1 MAKKKRRKERGGGRP
16 RDASKTN
23 PDARGHVRR
32 AGELAVKGEHAEA
45 VRLLEGAEQSTKE
58 PALLALTRNSLGV
71 IAAIQGDFAAAER
84 AFRTALETNADCSLA
99 RDNLAL
105 LQTDRAATSVT
116 TPQPAQ
122 TRSPTG
128 TPQMRPTRIAILSF
142 LFNWPST
149 GGGNFHTAE
158 LALFLNRAGYD
169 VRHYYARYA
178 PWGIGRVHDTPYPS
192 HALAFEEGEWN
203 LATVKAVFRRAVEAY
218 APDHVIITDSW
229 NIKPHLAEAVRGY
242 SYFLRFQAMECLC
255 PLNNVRLLPE
265 PDGSAKQCPLH
276 QLATPSECHGCLR
289 ERGRFSGSLHQAE
302 RELSEVG
309 TQAYHELLL
318 RSFREA
324 EAALV
329 VNPPTEAMVSPYARK
344 VRVVTAGMD
353 AERFPVPI
361 QASPSAAAGRD
372 RKVILFAGLVD
383 EWMKGYPVLHEAC
396 AQLWRMRQDFELVAT
411 ADPAG
416 AVDEFTRFVGWQSQE
431 DLPDHMATC
440 DILVI
445 PTLAQEALGR
455 TAVEAM
461 AAGKP
466 VIASRVGGLPSTVAD
481 GATGLLCEPG
491 EVADLAGK
499 IAVLLDDAEL
509 RYRLGT
515 AGRRRFEECYA
526 WDVIVERHYRPL
538 LGPVWR
544 EGAPQ
549 GDFAPVIPLRVSR
562 RKLAEEV
569 AEFFNL
575 APAHVDERLRAYRN
589 FHEAKGYARTL
600 GERKTLCF
608 EEAFV
613 ISVLLATYRP
623 LTVICVGVG
632 DGSSLR
638 RLLDM
643 KELLGIEFRVVCFDA
658 IDQLQFCTPEEANL
672 VVGDLQDRFTSAVLG
687 AHAPGLIFVDVH
699 TYPLLSEI
707 VTQTLARSGDWLL
720 AIHDCGRGLCNP
732 RMSVL
737 RNDPNVSSGTGIWER
752 HVLAERFG
760 VSNPVS
766 SDLDRAATTSHQL
779 RIFRTPH
786 GLGVIRR
793 LTRADEEPA
802 DGNSEPQ
809 ETAKPIAPVLV
820 ADARRPLRVLLL
832 AHVGFF
838 RDRMGKGLYY
848 RYRALARRPGI
859 TLFGP
864 GVDGYWSDMSVE
876 DAVRVACN
884 GVWPDA
890 IIHGCDPR
898 ASGRPIVTGL
908 NRVRLVKAIEA
919 YDAWAFE
926 QEQFEFIRQ
935 QGFALGLMAADGEF
949 MERYR
954 KACPQTK
961 FVWAPNAV
969 DTAIF
974 RDYGL
979 EKDTD
984 VILYGNLSPE
994 YYPLRARLAEF
1005 LARQREFRFRHIADP
1020 GYYPSLGAEGD
1031 VIAGERL
1038 SREINRSWFGIA
1050 TSSVYRCL
1058 LEKYLEISAS
1068 NALVAGDMPDS
1079 ARKVYGDDFVEFSLD
1094 DSDDAILEKLRY
1106 GLANKDVLRSKID
1119 AARMRVVKAFS
1130 THAFADRV
1138 LGELSSLVSS
1148 RGSTLE

>member
-1 MAKKKRRKERGGGRP
+1 MAKKKQRKARVGGP
-16 RDASKTN
+16 RSDAPRVN
-23 PDARGHVRR
+23 ADARDLVQR
-32 AGELAVKGEHAEA
+32 ASESAVKGEHAEA
-45 VRLLEGAEQSTKE
+45 VRLLTEAEHATKE
-58 PALLALTRNSLGV
+58 QAVLALARNSHGV
-71 IAAIQGDFAAAER
+71 LAAMKGDLAAAEQQ
-84 AFRTALETNADCSLA
+84 FRSALEIDADCALA
-99 RDNLAL
+99 SDNLAL
-105 LQTDRAATSVT
+105 LQKDRAAVSVT
-116 TPQPAQ
+116 GSRPAGAHSQ
-122 TRSPTG
+122 EETVA
-128 TPQMRPTRIAILSF
+128 MRPTRVAILSF
-142 LFNWPST
+142 LFNWPTT
-149 GGGNFHTAE
+149 GGGNVHTAE

-169 VRHYYARYA
+169 VRHYYARYS

-192 HALAFEEGEWN
+192 HALAFEESDWN
-203 LATVKAVFRRAVEAY
+203 LANVKAVFRRAVDAY

-229 NIKPHLAEAVRGY
+229 NIKPHLADAVRGY

-255 PLNNVRLLPE
+255 PLNNVRLLLE
-265 PDGSAKQCPLH
+265 PDGRAKQCPLH
-276 QLATPSECHGCLR
+276 QLATPAECHGCLR

-309 TQAYHELLL
+309 RQAYHELLL

-324 EAALV
+324 EAVLV
-329 VNPPTEAMVSPYARK
+329 VNPLTEAMVSPYARN

-353 AERFPVPI
+353 AERFPAPTV
-361 QASPSAAAGRD
+361 AGPSAVAGRE

-383 EWMKGYPVLHEAC
+383 EWMKGYPVLYEAC
-396 AQLWRMRQDFELVAT
+396 ARLWRTRQDFELVAT
-411 ADPAG
+411 AEPTGPA
-416 AVDEFTRFVGWQSQE
+416 DEFTRFVGWQSQE
-431 DLPDHMATC
+431 ELPVHIASC

-491 EVADLAGK
+491 DTADLASK
-499 IAVLLDDAEL
+499 IAVLLDDTEL
-509 RYRLGT
+509 RKRLGT

-538 LGPVWR
+538 FGPVWR

-549 GDFAPVIPLRVSR
+549 GEFAPVIPLRVSQT
-562 RKLAEEV
+562 KLAEEI

-575 APAHVDERLRAYRN
+575 APADIDERLRTYRA
-589 FHEAKGYARTL
+589 FHEAKGYAQTL

-608 EEAFV
+608 EEAFFL
-613 ISVLLATYRP
+613 SVLLATYRP
-623 LTVICVGVG
+623 PTVICLGVG

-643 KELLGIEFRVVCFDA
+643 KELLGIEFKAVCFDA
-658 IDQLQFCTPEEANL
+658 IDQLQFCTLEEANL
-672 VVGDLQDRFTSAVLG
+672 VVGDLQGRFTSAVLG

-707 VTQTLARSGDWLL
+707 LAQTLTRSGDWVL

-732 RMSVL
+732 RMTVL

-752 HVLAERFG
+752 HVLAETFG
-760 VSNPVS
+760 IS
-766 SDLDRAATTSHQL
+766 SPLSGDLDRAATASHQL
-779 RIFRTPH
+779 RIFTTPH

-793 LTRADEEPA
+793 LTRGGEEPA
-802 DGNSEPQ
+802 GGNSEPQ
-809 ETAKPIAPVLV
+809 ETARPIAPVVV
-820 ADARRPLRVLLL
+820 ADASRPLRVLLL

-848 RYRALARRPGI
+848 RYRALARRPGVI
-859 TLFGP
+859 LFGP
-864 GVDGYWSDMSVE
+864 GVVGYSADMTIE

-908 NRVRLVKAIEA
+908 NRVRLVKAIEI

-935 QGFALGLMAADGEF
+935 LRFTIGLMAPDGEYID
-949 MERYR
+949 RYR
-954 KACPQTK
+954 MACPETS

-969 DTAIF
+969 DTEIF

-984 VILYGNLSPE
+984 IILYGALNPE
-994 YYPLRARLAEF
+994 FYPFRARLAAI
-1005 LARQREFRFRHIADP
+1005 LNRQREFRFRHIPHP
-1020 GYYPSLGAEGD
+1020 GYYPPAGAED
-1031 VIAGERL
+1031 TVISGERL
-1038 SREINRSWFGIA
+1038 SRRINGCWIGIA
-1050 TSSVYRCL
+1050 TSSIYRCL

-1068 NALVAGDMPDS
+1068 CALVAGDMPDS
-1079 ARKVYGDDFVEFSLD
+1079 ARGAFGDDYVDLQPV
-1094 DSDDAILEKLRY
+1094 DSDDTIIAKLRWA
-1106 GLANKDVLRSKID
+1106 LADKDRLRARID
-1119 AARMRVVKAFS
+1119 AARFRVSKSYS
-1130 THAFADRV
+1130 TDAFAERV
-1138 LGELSSLVSS
+1138 LGTLSKTVNLQQ
-1148 RGSTLE
+1148 GSH